1 MEKDLRQI
9 ALERR
14 IETLDMI
21 FQAKA
26 GHFGGDMSCMD
37 ILVCLYYDVMD
48 ADKLRAQSPDR
59 DRFVLS
65 NGHNAEALYT
75 VLADRGFF
83 AKDLLKSYARLDTA
97 LAQHPT
103 RKIPGVEAATGSL
116 GHGLSLGVGLAMG
129 LQRDGNPAHVY
140 VLMGDGEQAEGS
152 VWEAAMAA
160 GKYGLEQL
168 TAIIDR
174 NGLQISGNTEEVMP
188 LEQLSAKYQAFGWH
202 VMECDGHNCEEV
214 CAALRT
220 RVCQKPVAI
229 LADTHKG
236 YGSRLTVDQ
245 AVWHHRVPSPEEY
258 ERIRRDLLAQRA

>member
-1 MEKDLRQI
+1 MIILQTEREGHKKNTGRLWAKENKMEKDLRQI

-65 NGHNAEALYT
+65 KGHNAEALYT

-152 VWEAAMAA
+152 GWEIWAGAAYSHYRSQRPSDIRQYRGGDAA
-160 GKYGLEQL
+160 GTAEREIPGVWLACYG
-168 TAIIDR
+168 
-174 NGLQISGNTEEVMP
+174 M
-188 LEQLSAKYQAFGWH
+188 
-202 VMECDGHNCEEV
+202 
-214 CAALRT
+214 
-220 RVCQKPVAI
+220 
-229 LADTHKG
+229 
-236 YGSRLTVDQ
+236 
-245 AVWHHRVPSPEEY
+245 
-258 ERIRRDLLAQRA
+258 RRS

>member
-1 MEKDLRQI
+1 
-9 ALERR
+9 
-14 IETLDMI
+14 
-21 FQAKA
+21 
-26 GHFGGDMSCMD
+26 
-37 ILVCLYYDVMD
+37 
-48 ADKLRAQSPDR
+48 
-59 DRFVLS
+59 
-65 NGHNAEALYT
+65 
-75 VLADRGFF
+75 
-83 AKDLLKSYARLDTA
+83 
-97 LAQHPT
+97 
-103 RKIPGVEAATGSL
+103 
-116 GHGLSLGVGLAMG
+116 
-129 LQRDGNPAHVY
+129 
-140 VLMGDGEQAEGS
+140 
-152 VWEAAMAA
+152 MAA